1 MRDGA
6 GATTV
11 GSISM
16 STLDAILVVLLA
28 ILLVG
33 SAFLALAEVALLRVQ
48 RVTFAAEADPADAS
62 AGRVLRLL
70 DELPVVLNTV
80 LLVVL
85 FAQVCAAAISG
96 YLAQRWFGGIGVT
109 VVAMV
114 VTIVLFIYAEV
125 IPKTMALRAPQR
137 SARRVA
143 RPIRV
148 LVTVLRPVTR
158 GLLAI
163 ADAHMP
169 GGESS
174 VRTHFTEQE
183 LRSLMVESAQ
193 AGAIE
198 EEDAVLVERSF
209 DFGDV
214 RVGEVRVPR
223 DRIVAADLS
232 MDVAEALALAL
243 EHGHRRLP
251 VTDGGIDAIVGVVRL
266 RDLAA
271 ATASSGARPEV
282 GELASAPLVVSP
294 VESVAEV
301 LRRMQ
306 ATGRRFAVVA
316 ERGGPTEG
324 IVTIEDLVAELVG
337 EIEEDD

>member
-1 MRDGA
+1 
-6 GATTV
+6 
-11 GSISM
+11 M
-16 STLDAILVVLLA
+16 STLDALLVLLLA

-48 RVTFAAEADPADAS
+48 RVSLAADADPADPAEPGDAS
-62 AGRVLRLL
+62 AERVLRLL

-85 FAQVCAAAISG
+85 FAQVCAAAVSG

-109 VVAMV
+109 VVAIV

-143 RPIRV
+143 RPVRV

-158 GLLAI
+158 ALLAI
-163 ADAHMP
+163 SDAHLR
-169 GGESS
+169 GGESG

-183 LRSLMVESAQ
+183 LRTLTLEAAQ

-198 EEDAVLVERSF
+198 VEDAVLVERSF
-209 DFGDV
+209 EFGDA
-214 RVGEVRVPR
+214 RVGDVRVPR
-223 DRIVAADLS
+223 DRIVAADVS
-232 MDVAEALALAL
+232 MKVAEALELAL

-251 VTDGGIDAIVGVVRL
+251 VTDGGLDDIVGVVRL

-271 ATASSGARPEV
+271 ATASSEPQPAV
-282 GELASAPLVVSP
+282 GEFASAPLVVSP
-294 VESVAEV
+294 MESVAEV
-301 LRRMQ
+301 LKRMQ

-316 ERGGPTEG
+316 EAGGPTEG

-337 EIEEDD
+337 EIEEDG